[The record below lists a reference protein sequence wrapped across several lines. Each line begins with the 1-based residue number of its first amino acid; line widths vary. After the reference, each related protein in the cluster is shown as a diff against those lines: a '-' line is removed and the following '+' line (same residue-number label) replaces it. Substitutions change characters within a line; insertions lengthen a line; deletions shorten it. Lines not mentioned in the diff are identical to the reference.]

1 MSASAQELAP
11 LVGARNGPV
20 EPQSVQWQRWWSGVI
35 ITTELGILF
44 TVVGIQLF
52 GNWDTW
58 EYYNQAQLFTL
69 HLLGVVVA
77 ISLEPVTKDA
87 PYLLGLLLYRCSVQL
102 VDLLVLSRASRHVD
116 NGNHAAG
123 DWSQAF
129 FVVALTLCSA
139 VRLWRLSSIVRERY
153 LTAPAA
159 RADGVARSPVTRAR
173 TNTRS
178 GMLV

>member
-1 MSASAQELAP
+1 MSAEERAL
-11 LVGARNGPV
+11 LVPTGARNGPV

-35 ITTELGILF
+35 VATELGILF

-52 GNWDTW
+52 SNWDTW

-87 PYLLGLLLYRCSVQL
+87 SYLLGLLLYRCSVQL
-102 VDLLVLSRASRHVD
+102 VDLQVLSRASRRVHND
-116 NGNHAAG
+116 NHAAG
-123 DWSQAF
+123 DWSQVF
-129 FVVALTLCSA
+129 FVAALTLCSA

-159 RADGVARSPVTRAR
+159 RTDGAVRSPVMRGKP
-173 TNTRS
+173 TRS
-178 GMLV
+178 SMLV